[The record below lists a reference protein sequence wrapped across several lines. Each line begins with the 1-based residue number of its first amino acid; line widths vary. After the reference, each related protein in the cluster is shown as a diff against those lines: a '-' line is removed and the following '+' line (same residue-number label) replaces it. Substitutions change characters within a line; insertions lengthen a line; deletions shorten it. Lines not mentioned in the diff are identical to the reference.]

1 MREKEKMAASINGVG
16 GVGFG
21 GLTCS
26 TKTPLPSSR
35 SSSFRVQMSVP
46 DEDKKRNYTLQK
58 SQEAFNA
65 ALVIFSSFPS
75 LPTCG
80 LFEFCLLSIHFFI
93 RFDFFVK

>member
-26 TKTPLPSSR
+26 TKTPLPPLPSSR

-46 DEDKKRNYTLQK
+46 VEDKKRNYTLQK

-65 ALVIFSSFPS
+65 ALVIFNSFPS

-80 LFEFCLLSIHFFI
+80 LFESCQVKAYLLN
-93 RFDFFVK
+93 FV